1 MFPITTVKFS
11 FSIGEISSPDTP
23 DAIALPPERQ
33 AGMYVYIKP
42 CDQNEPW
49 FWGVLTK
56 EIDAERSVWAYERR
70 EPCEIIEHIEKELR
84 EKEIVVLPDLD
95 ALLSLS

>member
-11 FSIGEISSPDTP
+11 FSIGEISSPYTP
-23 DAIALPPERQ
+23 DAVAVPPERQ

-42 CDQNEPW
+42 CSPKEPW

-56 EIDAERSVWAYERR
+56 EIDAEHSVWAYERR
-70 EPCEIIEHIEKELR
+70 EPFEIIEHIEKEIR
-84 EKEIVVLPDLD
+84 EKEFVALPDLD
-95 ALLSLS
+95 ALLSAS